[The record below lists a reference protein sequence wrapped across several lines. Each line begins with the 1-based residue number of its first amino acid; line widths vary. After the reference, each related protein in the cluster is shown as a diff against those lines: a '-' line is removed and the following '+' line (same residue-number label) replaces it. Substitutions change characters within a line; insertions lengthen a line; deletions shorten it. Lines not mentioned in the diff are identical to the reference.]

1 MMSNVLQTGIV
12 AVSLVLVILSITRV
26 IPTRVIKVYLFNFLL
41 CLFGWE
47 VWMTYGLVGGDSE
60 QKRLNTTT
68 NPIVNMTVMTAGD
81 GLVGVL
87 QAEAT
92 LKAFGSEV
100 FKKWDWRAFALI
112 FAIGIVQN
120 IAVTVILRKR
130 LEVGKLSLAPMMPI
144 RPPDNLV
151 KYGLGTNI
159 LQSQEGWILQPFI
172 FYAILIRF
180 HRQLMDIP
188 DIPDIPDLH
197 S

>member
-26 IPTRVIKVYLFNFLL
+26 IPVRVIKVYLFNFLL
-41 CLFGWE
+41 CLLGWE

-68 NPIVNMTVMTAGD
+68 NPIVNMTIMTAGD

-92 LKAFGSEV
+92 LKAFGPEV
-100 FKKWDWRAFALI
+100 FRKWDWKAFALI
-112 FAIGIVQN
+112 FSIGIVQN

-144 RPPDNLV
+144 RPPDNLA

-188 DIPDIPDLH
+188 DLRHPHKIP
-197 S
+197 

>member
-1 MMSNVLQTGIV
+1 MSNVLQIGIV
-12 AVSLVLVILSITRV
+12 AVSIVLTILCISRA
-26 IPTRVIKVYLFNFLL
+26 IPTRIIKVYVFNFLL

-47 VWMTYGLVGGDSE
+47 MWMTYGLLGGDSE
-60 QKRLNTTT
+60 QKRLATTT
-68 NPIVNMTVMTAGD
+68 NPIVNMTIMTAGD
-81 GLVGVL
+81 GLIGVL

-92 LKAFGSEV
+92 LKAFGPEV

-130 LEVGKLSLAPMMPI
+130 LEAGKLSLAPMMPI
-144 RPPDNLV
+144 RPPDNLA
-151 KYGLGTNI
+151 KYGLSTNV

-180 HRQLMDIP
+180 HGQLMDIP
-188 DIPDIPDLH
+188 DLQNPE
-197 S
+197 